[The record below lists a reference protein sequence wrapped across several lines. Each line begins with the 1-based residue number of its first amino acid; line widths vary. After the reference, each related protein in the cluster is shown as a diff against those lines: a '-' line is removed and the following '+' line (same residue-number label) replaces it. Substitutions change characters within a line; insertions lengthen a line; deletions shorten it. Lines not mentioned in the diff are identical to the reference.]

1 MVRTRGGALL
11 LVAAITAGC
20 APEPVVVTAPGP
32 ADLTA
37 VGGTGE
43 DGFSG
48 HGGRA
53 TAARVHGPVS
63 LVFVGGDL
71 YFADSGQDIA
81 PTVEYY
87 TRIRRIDAQ
96 GTITTIAGSGS
107 ALAST
112 SRQASEIH
120 FLAESHIA
128 ASPNGLYVTGG
139 NPKIAGAYRAR
150 PDVVREIDQSGGF
163 TLIAGSV
170 SCSAERACS
179 KAVYAGDGGPA
190 LAASLARP
198 VGLAVDAIGNIYVA
212 DSGNHV
218 IRRIDKSGTISTVA
232 GTGNSG
238 YAGDGGPASGAQ
250 LFAPYDV
257 AIARDRTLYLAD
269 TYNHRVRKVDTAGRI
284 STIAG
289 TGAAGFAGDGGP
301 GTAAQLNEPR
311 GVWLDGAGQLYI
323 ADSANNRIRLLS
335 AEGTITTIAG
345 DGGTRQL
352 QHPSAVML
360 GPDGIYIAD
369 TGNHRI
375 VKRKLLG

>member
-139 NPKIAGAYRAR
+139 NPKIAGAYGAS
-150 PDVVREIDQSGGF
+150 PHVVGEIDQSGG
-163 TLIAGSV
+163 LPPLPRAGRCPGGRGCAQGV
-170 SCSAERACS
+170 FPR
-179 KAVYAGDGGPA
+179 DRGPA
-190 LAASLARP
+190 P
-198 VGLAVDAIGNIYVA
+198 
-212 DSGNHV
+212 
-218 IRRIDKSGTISTVA
+218 
-232 GTGNSG
+232 
-238 YAGDGGPASGAQ
+238 
-250 LFAPYDV
+250 
-257 AIARDRTLYLAD
+257 
-269 TYNHRVRKVDTAGRI
+269 
-284 STIAG
+284 
-289 TGAAGFAGDGGP
+289 
-301 GTAAQLNEPR
+301 
-311 GVWLDGAGQLYI
+311 
-323 ADSANNRIRLLS
+323 
-335 AEGTITTIAG
+335 
-345 DGGTRQL
+345 
-352 QHPSAVML
+352 
-360 GPDGIYIAD
+360 
-369 TGNHRI
+369 
-375 VKRKLLG
+375 